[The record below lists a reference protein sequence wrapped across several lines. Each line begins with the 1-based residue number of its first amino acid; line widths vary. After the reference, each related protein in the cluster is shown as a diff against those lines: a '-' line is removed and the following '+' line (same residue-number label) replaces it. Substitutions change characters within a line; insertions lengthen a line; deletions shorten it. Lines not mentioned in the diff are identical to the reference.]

1 MKLDVKCRIRNRA
14 WQRLAILTEG
24 LPLQAVKTFGT
35 IYVRAMAASTPPH
48 TLGSPASVLSAKKHA
63 DILAAQKRVA
73 QNIAG
78 VDSPAEVQPNV
89 RPVKMGADAWQFTY
103 IGSHKVGEFGMLVPD
118 SWRAQGGENPPESTP
133 KQIYG
138 TPRWEGRRMVPSR
151 PFDPSLMRSGYTGGF
166 VRAKALRSFIAEKQK
181 HVGKLI
187 SGWAP
192 AARVFATGKGIAPG
206 FFASLGGKG
215 FGRIF
220 KNKKGGLCGLAIN
233 RQPYSP
239 QQLADIRRRVPQV
252 MRASRKACEAQLEHI
267 KKWYIRNA
275 KKALAAK

>member
-1 MKLDVKCRIRNRA
+1 MKLDLQSRIRPGA
-14 WQRLAILTEG
+14 FQRLAVIAEG
-24 LPLQAVKTFGT
+24 ASKKAVKDFGT

-48 TLGSPASVLSAKKHA
+48 PVGSPASVLSSKKQA
-63 DILAAQKRVA
+63 DILAAQKRIS

-78 VDSPAEVQPNV
+78 VDSPAEVQAFA
-89 RPVKMGADAWQFTY
+89 RPVPYANLTGAWLAVDPDTGRPAPRR
-103 IGSHKVGEFGMLVPD
+103 GDFGFVVPT
-118 SWRAQGGENPPESTP
+118 SWRKVRGQAVPESTP
-133 KQIYG
+133 AQAYAG
-138 TPRWEGRRMVPSR
+138 AVWRRGRMQPARWARR
-151 PFDPSLMRSGYTGGF
+151 F
-166 VRAKALRSFIAEKQK
+166 VRAKELRDFIKMKQK

-220 KNKKGGLCGLAIN
+220 KNKKDCLCGLAIN

-239 QQLADIRRRVPQV
+239 QQEADIRRRVPVV
-252 MRASRKACEAQLEHI
+252 MRTSRKACEARLEHI